1 MLQTEQEDSV
11 LTERFCRNSEEE
23 EEGKKKK
30 KEISQELS
38 KIERNINI
46 QDR

>member
-1 MLQTEQEDSV
+1 MLQTEQEGSV

-30 KEISQELS
+30 KERS
-38 KIERNINI
+38 
-46 QDR
+46 